1 MFIAIRIK
9 IVQILQPDRGLVAG
23 VFANINTEGLALPL
37 NRFSECLAQCAHRQ
51 ISRAVVAEHL
61 DRISVLV
68 LRLNL
73 HIVDINVY
81 SGIDLYG
88 LSDQRTERRLGQGKE
103 HQGAENAR
111 EKILCFLHTFH
122 GSFPF

>member
-37 NRFSECLAQCAHRQ
+37 NRLSKRLAQSAHRQ
-51 ISRAVVAEHL
+51 ISCAIVAEHL

-68 LRLNL
+68 LRFNF
-73 HIVDINVY
+73 HIVNIDVHA
-81 SGIDLYG
+81 SIDLYG